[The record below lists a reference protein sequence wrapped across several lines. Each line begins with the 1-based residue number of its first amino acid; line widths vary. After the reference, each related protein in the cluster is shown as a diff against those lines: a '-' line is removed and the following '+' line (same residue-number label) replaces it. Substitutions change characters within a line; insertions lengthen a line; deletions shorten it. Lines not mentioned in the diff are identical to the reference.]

1 MRPEPS
7 PVLKGKCAKEFMKK
21 VEEPLKPMDMETF
34 KEADRI
40 FEAIKEKK

>member
-7 PVLKGKCAKEFMKK
+7 PVLKGKCAKEFMKE
-21 VEEPLKPMDMETF
+21 VEKPLKPRDIKTF